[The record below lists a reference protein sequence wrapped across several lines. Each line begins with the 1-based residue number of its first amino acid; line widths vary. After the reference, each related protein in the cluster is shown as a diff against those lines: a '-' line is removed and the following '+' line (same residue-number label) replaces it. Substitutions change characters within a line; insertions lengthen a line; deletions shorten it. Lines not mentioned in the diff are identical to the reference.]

1 AKLAP
6 MNRLAA
12 KEKRRSS
19 GRSRSYPK
27 TRVRASRLQNAAR
40 ILAFIELSRRLH
52 QAYRQAYDKQA
63 ADRLLPQNTFSQSSS
78 SPDNTDPCAR
88 FLPANVPANVS
99 VDKNIALAETL
110 YNNWSLKGQS
120 EPGSRGASASML
132 NYIRPQWFKE
142 QTGDHGPMD
151 YKYLTTDMRYDDFGN
166 FNYGAV
172 GAAIRYSGDTLLR
185 VAGWIQQRGNYA
197 YLGEGT
203 PPSSFLDALSG
214 VGGTYPYGDK
224 PGDAV
229 QIQNGV
235 DYYNCRKEHP
245 LK

>member
-1 AKLAP
+1 MESLGH
-6 MNRLAA
+6 RLIHDY
-12 KEKRRSS
+12 
-19 GRSRSYPK
+19 GLPVYSYGA
-27 TRVRASRLQNAAR
+27 VCEFL
-40 ILAFIELSRRLH
+40 E
-52 QAYRQAYDKQA
+52 
-63 ADRLLPQNTFSQSSS
+63 PQNTFSQSSS